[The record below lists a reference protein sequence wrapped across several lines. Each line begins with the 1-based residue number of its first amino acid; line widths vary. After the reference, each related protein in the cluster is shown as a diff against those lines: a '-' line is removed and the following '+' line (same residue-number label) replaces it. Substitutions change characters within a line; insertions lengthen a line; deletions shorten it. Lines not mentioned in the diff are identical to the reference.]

1 MFLNNFCSKEIE
13 HANFFNLRIEN
24 FKCNVEKE
32 ENKYNEQN
40 LKAMKLEIEKLDK
53 SLDTDLID
61 LIKESNQKL
70 ENFLNNI
77 TRQVEFEQNDDT
89 ALLEEELNV
98 LKQTAMLNISHL
110 QNAQQA
116 ALDYK
121 QKG

>member
-1 MFLNNFCSKEIE
+1 
-13 HANFFNLRIEN
+13 
-24 FKCNVEKE
+24 
-32 ENKYNEQN
+32 
-40 LKAMKLEIEKLDK
+40 MKLEIEKLDK

-61 LIKESNQKL
+61 LVKESNQKL
-70 ENFLNNI
+70 VNLLNKI
-77 TRQVEFEQNDDT
+77 TRQVEFEQNEDT
-89 ALLEEELNV
+89 ALLEVELNV